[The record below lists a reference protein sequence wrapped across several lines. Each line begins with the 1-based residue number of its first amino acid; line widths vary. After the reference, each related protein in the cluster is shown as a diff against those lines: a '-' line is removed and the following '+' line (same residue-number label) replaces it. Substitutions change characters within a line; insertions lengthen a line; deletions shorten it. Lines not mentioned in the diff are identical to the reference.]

1 MTTRQN
7 NLFVSENWT
16 KIYQSFRDADFQSYD
31 YETLRSTMVQYL
43 RTNYSEDFNDYI
55 ESSEFLALIDLI
67 AYFGQSLAFRQ
78 ELNARENFLETAERK
93 DSVLRLAKL
102 LSYQP
107 KRNQAAKGLLK
118 LTNIQTT
125 ENVYDSA
132 GINLADSLII
142 FNDSTN
148 PEYLEKF
155 AAILNAAMAN
165 AQNFGNPALSSSLSG
180 IKTDLYELNTIPD
193 TIPVL
198 PFNANV
204 SGETMTF
211 EIVNGTFHNREY
223 IYEASPKPGRTFNI
237 LYRQDGKGASSS
249 NTGFFVYF
257 KQGTLENVDFNIN
270 NTLTNRLINIGKNGI
285 NNDDVW
291 LYNINTDGSLGTEW
305 TKVPAV
311 TGSNVIYNSLSE
323 NVRSL
328 YSINSKPSDQIDL
341 VFGDGVFADIPVG
354 NFRSYHRISNGRSY
368 RIKPEDIR
376 GITLDIPYIS
386 RTGNIET
393 LTIGLSLE
401 HTIDNAST
409 RDTISDIKLK
419 APQQYYTQN
428 RMVNGEDY
436 NIFPL
441 TNFNNVIKSKAIN
454 RTSSGISRFLDVR
467 DVTGKYSSSNI
478 YGSDGAI
485 YKNESLK
492 TKTFNW
498 NNDNDIYD
506 TIRNIIEPILRS
518 KEMEHFYYDNFDKL
532 DIGTNRF
539 WERVSIGTNKS
550 TGFVKDQNDA
560 VKRIGSGGSNNLEY
574 IKTGGLVTFTAPT
587 GMHFTND
594 GTLESGEANS
604 PRTLNNLFAGIVNVN
619 NNGLGVN
626 GEGSI
631 TINAG
636 AVNINENVPTGAIL
650 SNVLPKFI
658 TDLPRTF
665 EDNIFTKIKE
675 YKNFALGFNYKNGTW
690 YIIERSDIST
700 NNNFNNTNAGDK
712 TGTNQ
717 DASWLIKFET
727 DGNAYTITHRGLE
740 YFFSSVQET
749 RFYFDRTSKVY
760 DPITGVSKKDNITVL
775 GINESPDAN
784 TSLIRDISFNV
795 YNMVVESD
803 GYRDNT
809 KVFVTFA
816 DNDDDGIIDNPNAFT
831 DIVGIEENVSPAQR
845 KFVFLKRTTDY
856 DNYDKFITVE
866 DGGVNHS
873 YTTRSSIDAIKNSLA
888 KDTVL
893 YAVTDEKFYII
904 NENNNVKS
912 VVESTDYK
920 VYTGRDGL
928 KFHYIHNAPNNR
940 RIDPSPANIID
951 IFVLT
956 KNYSDAYNEYTV
968 DTTNVIKEPV
978 RPTTNSLQTQFSSL
992 EQYKTIS
999 DAIVFHSAKFKPL
1012 FGTKAND
1019 NLQAKFKVVKNQ
1031 GFNISDSEI
1040 KSKLIAALND
1050 YFNVSNWD
1058 FGETFYFSE
1067 LSAYLHTSLTPYLNS
1082 VVIVPSNGTQVFGSL
1097 YQISCE
1103 HDEIFANTAT
1113 VNDVEIIDA
1122 ITASKIKASGDV
1134 YTGGSN

>member
-270 NTLTNRLINIGKNGI
+270 NTLTNRLINVGKNGI

-467 DVTGKYSSSNI
+467 DVTGKYSSTNI
-478 YGSDGAI
+478 YGNDGAI

-506 TIRNIIEPILRS
+506 TIKNIIEPILRS
-518 KEMEHFYYDNFDKL
+518 KEMVHFYYDNFESFNLLNTD
-532 DIGTNRF
+532 TAWNN
-539 WERVSIGTNKS
+539 VSIGTNRR
-550 TGFVKDQNDA
+550 TGFFSDSDDTEIIKGTNSTNLN
-560 VKRIGSGGSNNLEY
+560 KIRSGSL
-574 IKTGGLVTFTAPT
+574 ITFMAPH
-587 GMHFTND
+587 GKHFTSEGMLVD
-594 GTLESGEANS
+594 TT
-604 PRTLNNLFAGIVNVN
+604 PNNMINIIDKLYAGIVNIN
-619 NNGLGVN
+619 NSGLGVD
-626 GEGSI
+626 GEGRI
-631 TINAG
+631 TNNVG
-636 AVNINENVPTGAIL
+636 AININENIPTGAIL
-650 SNVLPKFI
+650 SKVQPKFI
-658 TDLPRTF
+658 TDLPITF
-665 EDNIFTKIKE
+665 ETEIFNDIKE
-675 YKNFALGFNYKNGTW
+675 YKDFALGFNYNDGSW
-690 YIIERSDIST
+690 YKITS
-700 NNNFNNTNAGDK
+700 NNMSGENAEFNITRNDSGSNM
-712 TGTNQ
+712 
-717 DASWLIKFET
+717 DASWLIRFKS
-727 DGNAYTITHRGLE
+727 DGNTYTIHYRGLE

-749 RFYFDRTSKVY
+749 RFYFDKTSKVY
-760 DPITGVSKKDNITVL
+760 DSTTGLSRKDNISVL
-775 GINESPDAN
+775 GINSGPDS
-784 TSLIRDISFNV
+784 TSSLIRDKDFNV
-795 YNMVVESD
+795 YDMIVDSD
-803 GYRDNT
+803 GYTDNT
-809 KVFVTFA
+809 KVMITFA
-816 DNDDDGIIDNPNAFT
+816 DNDDDGIIDNPNIFKE
-831 DIVGIEENVSPAQR
+831 IVGPIADNESN
-845 KFVFLKRTTDY
+845 KLVFLKRVDNT
-856 DNYDKFITVE
+856 DNYNKFVVIGNSVIDNRHPTKAAIIADV
-866 DGGVNHS
+866 DNLQTG
-873 YTTRSSIDAIKNSLA
+873 SI
-888 KDTVL
+888 L
-893 YAVTDEKFYII
+893 YATTEKMFFVIG
-904 NENNNVKS
+904 VDKTVS
-912 VVESTDYK
+912 KTTDYK
-920 VYTGRDGL
+920 VYEGRDGL

-968 DTTNVIKEPV
+968 DTTGVIKMPDK
-978 RPTTNSLQTQFSSL
+978 PTTNSLQTQFSSL

-1012 FGTKAND
+1012 FGTKATD
-1019 NLQAKFKVVKNQ
+1019 NLQAKFKVVKNK

-1103 HDEIFANTAT
+1103 HDEIFTNTAT

-1122 ITASKIKASGDV
+1122 ISASKIKASGDV